1 MLLWPRDAIDT
12 GKRGADMARDRL
24 ARILSAV
31 TTDSGAWSSDWLR
44 AACPEIVGV
53 SGAGV
58 MLMSDDVPRGSLGV
72 TDEVSQL
79 IEDLQYTLGEGPCV
93 DAYRQDAVVAEPDL
107 ARPASFR
114 WPAFTPP
121 ALRGGVRAVF
131 GFPLRVGTV
140 RLGALNLYR
149 SEPGPLTGE
158 QRADALVVAD
168 VAARMVL
175 TAQAAA
181 PADVVAADLE
191 ASADFH
197 FSVHNA
203 AGIVSVQRGI
213 SVSEALVLLRA
224 YAFSKDMLL
233 ADVARAV
240 IAHTLRLE

>member
-1 MLLWPRDAIDT
+1 
-12 GKRGADMARDRL
+12 MARDRL

-31 TTDSGAWSSDWLR
+31 TTDSGTWSSDWLR

-58 MLMSDDVPRGSLGV
+58 MLMSGDVPRGSLGV

-107 ARPASFR
+107 ATPALPVARLHPSSAARRRAGGLRFPASGGPG
-114 WPAFTPP
+114 PA
-121 ALRGGVRAVF
+121 RG
-131 GFPLRVGTV
+131 T
-140 RLGALNLYR
+140 NLYR
-149 SEPGPLTGE
+149 SDPGPLTSE

-213 SVSEALVLLRA
+213 SISEALVLLRA
-224 YAFSKDMLL
+224 YAFSKDMRL

-240 IAHTLRLE
+240 IAHTLRPE